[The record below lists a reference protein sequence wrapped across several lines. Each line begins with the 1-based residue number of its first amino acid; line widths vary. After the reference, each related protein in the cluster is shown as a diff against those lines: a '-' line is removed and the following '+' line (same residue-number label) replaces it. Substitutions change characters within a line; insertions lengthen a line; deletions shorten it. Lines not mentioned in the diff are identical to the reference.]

1 MSVKNYKNIL
11 QLNHH
16 DAKKYF
22 LRPDKYCSVDLPKYY
37 SFDELLSTIDE
48 ELRGMKQTRL
58 KTANSLWN
66 SKGDNYLVDKLLN
79 NPSSNENMNV
89 EILTS
94 KDGKYSF
101 RSFTLINPILYVD
114 LVQELTTE
122 ENWKTICDRFSVLH
136 GNDKIQCISM
146 PIIGEE
152 SSKNKKKDIILNWWD
167 KFEQQSL
174 ELALDFEYFFQTDI
188 STCYPN
194 IYTHTIAWAVMGK
207 EESKCHRRFWD
218 KQEKKFYLGNFIDN
232 RIQNLQNGQ
241 TNGIPQGSALMDFIA
256 EMVLGYADLCLTEEI
271 TEFEEKNNVKF
282 DYEILR
288 YRDDYRIFCNDKD
301 DLLEIGK
308 ILTVVLQRLNFSLNS
323 SKTSVTEDIVK
334 DSIKKDKYYNLLHP
348 VSNNNLQKRLLIIY
362 DLSQK
367 YPNSGSLSRELT
379 QFYQSIKNRK
389 SFERDNVLVLISILT
404 SIALKAPKC
413 YPIFT
418 GILSVFLNDMTEE
431 CKIEILNKITKKFDR
446 VPSTRFLR
454 LWLQRLFYKIE
465 D

>member
-323 SKTSVTEDIVK
+323 
-334 DSIKKDKYYNLLHP
+334 
-348 VSNNNLQKRLLIIY
+348 
-362 DLSQK
+362 
-367 YPNSGSLSRELT
+367 
-379 QFYQSIKNRK
+379 
-389 SFERDNVLVLISILT
+389 
-404 SIALKAPKC
+404 
-413 YPIFT
+413 
-418 GILSVFLNDMTEE
+418 
-431 CKIEILNKITKKFDR
+431 
-446 VPSTRFLR
+446 
-454 LWLQRLFYKIE
+454 
-465 D
+465 